1 MNKEGP
7 NFDDSPS
14 TNPAAETAG
23 YVMTMEMT
31 LLCWV
36 VVFSCLLGDDGIAA
50 EMEFKLT

>member
-1 MNKEGP
+1 MIHQAQIQRQ
-7 NFDDSPS
+7 S
-14 TNPAAETAG
+14 AAG

-36 VVFSCLLGDDGIAA
+36 VVFSCLLGDDDIAA